1 MKHLKIVIEKH
12 ADGYVAYPV
21 GVKGVV
27 VGEGDTFDEA
37 LQDVTSAL
45 RFHLDTFG
53 PEGLEPVPSKRSA
66 LRSSRRSGRACRRL
80 VTATRRYDVPSAV
93 RG

>member
-37 LQDVTSAL
+37 LRDVTSAL
-45 RFHLDTFG
+45 RFHLETFG
-53 PEGLEPVPSKRSA
+53 SDGLEPEDPVLDA
-66 LRSSRRSGRACRRL
+66 FIAE
-80 VTATRRYDVPSAV
+80 AAV
-93 RG
+93 A